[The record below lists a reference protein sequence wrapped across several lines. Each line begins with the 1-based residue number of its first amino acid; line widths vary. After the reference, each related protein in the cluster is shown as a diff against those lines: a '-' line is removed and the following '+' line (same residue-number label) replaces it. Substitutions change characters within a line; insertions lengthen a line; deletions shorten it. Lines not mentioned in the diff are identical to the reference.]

1 MRKDQQEQTRRYEVT
16 YALTKPS
23 GVKKLLRDRHRIGAR
38 RFRGDTAA
46 SDILIDLH
54 TAIDKARLSRR
65 QAEAVAF
72 VYGLDLTQSE
82 AAEVMDVTQ
91 QAVAKYIDEAVRK
104 IAAVYRKWDDKDPD
118 GQYAEVTYIF
128 DGEVDG

>member
-1 MRKDQQEQTRRYEVT
+1 M
-16 YALTKPS
+16 
-23 GVKKLLRDRHRIGAR
+23 
-38 RFRGDTAA
+38 
-46 SDILIDLH
+46 IDLH

-91 QAVAKYIDEAVRK
+91 QAVAKYIDEAARK
-104 IAAVYRKWDDKDPD
+104 IATVYRKWDDKDPD
-118 GQYAEVTYIF
+118 GQYTEVTYIF
-128 DGEVDG
+128 DGEDVSN